1 MDKLFLPLVNSQI
14 AIIPTYKN
22 YLIKIYFNT
31 KNQNYYIGIIDYHSL
46 KSKLFE
52 FADKI
57 ELYFQ
62 NTSTKVNDGTALFAF
77 CESRSLF
84 NLQFKPYIA
93 VVFYH
98 NTECTE
104 YGINDELLHMWITKI
119 KNYYM

>member
-62 NTSTKVNDGTALFAF
+62 NKLTAF
-77 CESRSLF
+77 CSSPEALCSMVRHFEFAL
-84 NLQFKPYIA
+84 
-93 VVFYH
+93 
-98 NTECTE
+98 E
-104 YGINDELLHMWITKI
+104 
-119 KNYYM
+119 